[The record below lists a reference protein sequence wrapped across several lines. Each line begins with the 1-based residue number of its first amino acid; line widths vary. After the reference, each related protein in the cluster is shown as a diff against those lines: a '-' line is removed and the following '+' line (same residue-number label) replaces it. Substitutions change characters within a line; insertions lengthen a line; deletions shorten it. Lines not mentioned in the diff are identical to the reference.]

1 MQAFAII
8 PSLFYLPSSQHAGRE
23 KLAKAERLLAQGQL
37 EKAQIFLKEILDE
50 PHQSSE
56 TIIKA
61 KLNSQIIL
69 AYNNEAKLNEGSF
82 LELFDT
88 LRHSSWLEEEE
99 KHKALLSIELIG
111 LYNPSLVNASSIET
125 IIDNYPEDHPLA
137 ILGRFCLAERLR
149 TQSINHDEQKILSL
163 YKSIHTQQVS
173 SIFTYI
179 RGIACLQ
186 SAEILTA
193 STYSGEQS
201 WLDADELY
209 NAALADFSPQE
220 LTDFD
225 ERKWD
230 LFFEF
235 SRLVLEKM
243 YPCSYLTHLAY
254 VGKAYMYGMGSKDLE
269 PVVEKAIFY
278 YEKSLE
284 TNIALEGQIEP
295 KFCLAELYFSHGK
308 ASKALAL
315 FNEVIDF
322 SSTHDSHIVYS
333 LMSKCSKADILR
345 QDLPDITKNLA
356 LSQSLYKEVLES
368 SYKNDLLLAKAGLG
382 LATIFRDGDDEN
394 SLNWPDAI
402 LLFKQI
408 IEAKDYLKE
417 APQLVSQAQL
427 NYAEM
432 LYKGGNEIEQCLP
445 EAMQLFTCLLLDEK
459 QEEAILAKSLNSL
472 TQLIEKEPEAGEPQ
486 KVLDLFEQVIQQKHL
501 SKALV
506 AQAYYCKAKIYK
518 LQNRLEDEL
527 HHLFGAYIFGDFIM
541 QQTVNEEV
549 QQSPCT
555 AISKIVA
562 YHSILKNVEASLA
575 PAPDFWIP
583 PLGPLSQ
590 FLESFLIA
598 KDLNT
603 YAIKKNILIGLI
615 KHEYQITSY
624 IDPLLPEPIKNEL
637 YDVLGNFCLSA
648 ADEHPHLAIKLLR
661 NVSEKAACYPV
672 SLGKLINLVYTSKLE
687 SLRSEWKAYEAITSY
702 LEKAKKV
709 NRLSPTPLLDLQHT
723 EKWELAAKREKL
735 KFIQQH
741 PIDRLISYPIN
752 RYSI

>member
-50 PHQSSE
+50 PHQSPE

-295 KFCLAELYFSHGK
+295 KFCLAELYFSHGE

-472 TQLIEKEPEAGEPQ
+472 TQLIEKEPQAGEPQ

-541 QQTVNEEV
+541 QQTLNEEV

>member
-23 KLAKAERLLAQGQL
+23 KLAKAEKLLAQGQL
-37 EKAQIFLKEILDE
+37 EKAQTFLKEILDDTHHN
-50 PHQSSE
+50 PE

-69 AYNNEAKLNEGSF
+69 AYNNEAKFNEGLF

-99 KHKALLSIELIG
+99 KHKTLLSIELIG
-111 LYNPSLVNASSIET
+111 LYNPSLANASSIEN
-125 IIDNYPEDHPLA
+125 IIDNYPESHPLA

-149 TQSINHDEQKILSL
+149 IQSTNDDEQKILSL
-163 YKSIHTQQVS
+163 YKSVHTQQVS

-179 RGIACLQ
+179 RGIAALQ
-186 SAEILTA
+186 AAEIISS

-209 NAALADFSPQE
+209 SAALADFSPQA

-225 ERKWD
+225 EKKWD

-235 SRLVLEKM
+235 SRLILEKI
-243 YPCSYLTHLAY
+243 YPCPSLTHLAY
-254 VGKAYMYGMGSKDLE
+254 VGKAYMYGMGSKDLK
-269 PVVEKAIFY
+269 PSVEKAIFY

-295 KFCLAELYFSHGK
+295 KFCLAELYFSHGE
-308 ASKALAL
+308 ASKALS
-315 FNEVIDF
+315 FFDEVID
-322 SSTHDSHIVYS
+322 SSTHDSHIAYS
-333 LMSKCSKADILR
+333 FMSKCSKADILR
-345 QDLPDITKNLA
+345 QDFPDITKNLA
-356 LSQSLYKEVLES
+356 LSQSLYQEVLES

-382 LATIFRDGDDEN
+382 LAIIFRDGDDRN
-394 SLNWPDAI
+394 ILNWPDAI
-402 LLFKQI
+402 FLFKQI

-459 QEEAILAKSLNSL
+459 QEEAIIAKGLNSL
-472 TQLIEKEPEAGEPQ
+472 TQLIEKEPQAGQIQ

-506 AQAYYCKAKIYK
+506 AQTYYCKAKIYR

-527 HHLFGAYIFGDFIM
+527 YHLFGAHIFGDFIM
-541 QQTVNEEV
+541 QQTISEEI
-549 QQSPCT
+549 QRSPCT

-603 YAIKKNILIGLI
+603 YAIKKSILIGLI
-615 KHEYQITSY
+615 KHEYQINSY

-661 NVSEKAACYPV
+661 NVSEKASCYPA
-672 SLGKLINLVYTSKLE
+672 SLGKLINLVYASKLE

-702 LEKAKKV
+702 LEKAKKA

-723 EKWELAAKREKL
+723 EKWELAARKEKL

-741 PIDRLISYPIN
+741 PIDRLISCPIN
-752 RYSI
+752 RFSI